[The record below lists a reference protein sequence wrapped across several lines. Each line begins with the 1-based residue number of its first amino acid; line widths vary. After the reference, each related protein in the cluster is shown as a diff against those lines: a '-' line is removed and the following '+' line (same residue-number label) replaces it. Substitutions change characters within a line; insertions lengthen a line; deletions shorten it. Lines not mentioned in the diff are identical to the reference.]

1 MLASGKRYYQFV
13 REERLF
19 CGALTHL
26 LMQKGPNLATF
37 LQLVDA
43 KLPADS
49 HLSGSTLEEAEI
61 YVEFAYLRDYW
72 HSLERD
78 NRAKRRLIFDLLSR
92 VEGLRHYQTDSFPSV
107 IAEFNTIFMGAQ
119 GERTKNDIAS
129 AGRWSVTSLFKRFG
143 TQPDEFRDFCRFKWS
158 FNIKPDIV
166 VLLPGSKPLC
176 IEAKLESKEGRYPT
190 KSDECDAFDKAFG
203 KEQGH
208 VGQIELQQFMFG
220 TLLDAPCHSV
230 FIGRSGAS
238 EPNSIFLSW
247 EEVFKRLD
255 LTSSIGYVRRLIEE
269 NTHLSPI
276 SNSNRRAT

>member
-1 MLASGKRYYQFV
+1 MLESGKKYYQFV

-26 LMQKGPNLATF
+26 LMQKGSNLTTF

-49 HLSGSTLEEAEI
+49 KFPIADLESAEI
-61 YVEFAYLRDYW
+61 YVEFAFLRDYW

-78 NRAKRRLIFDLLSR
+78 NSAKRSLIFDLLSK
-92 VEGLRHYQTDSFPSV
+92 VSLLRHYQTDSFPSA

-119 GERTKNDIAS
+119 GESIKNDIAS
-129 AGRWSVTSLFKRFG
+129 PGRWSVTSLFERFG
-143 TQPDEFRDFCRFKWS
+143 AQPDEFRDFCRFKWS

-190 KSDECDAFDKAFG
+190 KSNECDAFDKAFG
-203 KEQGH
+203 KGQGR
-208 VGQIELQQFMFG
+208 VAQIELQQFMFG
-220 TLLDAPCHSV
+220 TLLDAPCQSV
-230 FIGRSGAS
+230 FIGRTAS
-238 EPNSIFLSW
+238 SQPHSISLSW
-247 EEVFKRLD
+247 QQIFAQLD
-255 LTSSIGYVRRLIEE
+255 TDTSIGFVGKLLRGNRHLKPTASTRR
-269 NTHLSPI
+269 T
-276 SNSNRRAT
+276 T

>member
-1 MLASGKRYYQFV
+1 MLESRKKYYQFV

-61 YVEFAYLRDYW
+61 YIEFAYLRDYW
-72 HSLERD
+72 HSLEHD
-78 NRAKRRLIFDLLSR
+78 NGAKRRLIFELLSR
-92 VEGLRHYQTDSFPSV
+92 VDGLHRYHSDPFPNAV
-107 IAEFNTIFMGAQ
+107 AEFNAIFMGVP
-119 GERTKNDIAS
+119 GGRIKNDIVS
-129 AGRWSVTSLFKRFG
+129 PGRWSVTGLFERFG
-143 TQPDEFRDFCRFKWS
+143 THPDEFGDFCRFKWS

-166 VLLPGSKPLC
+166 VVLPGSKPLC
-176 IEAKLESKEGRYPT
+176 IEAKLESKEGRYPANHRE
-190 KSDECDAFDKAFG
+190 SMIFDSLFG
-203 KEQGH
+203 
-208 VGQIELQQFMFG
+208 VGKRKVHQVELQQFMFA
-220 TLLDAPCHSV
+220 TLLDAPCQSV
-230 FIGRSGAS
+230 FIGQSAMS
-238 EPNSIFLSW
+238 VPDSISLSW

-269 NTHLSPI
+269 NRHI
-276 SNSNRRAT
+276 AG

>member
-1 MLASGKRYYQFV
+1 MLDGGKKYYQFV

-26 LMQKGPNLATF
+26 LMQTGPNLVTF

-72 HSLERD
+72 HSLEHD
-78 NRAKRRLIFDLLSR
+78 NRAKRRLIFNLLSR
-92 VEGLRHYQTDSFPSV
+92 VEGLRHYQSDSFPNAV
-107 IAEFNTIFMGAQ
+107 TEFNGTFMGAQ
-119 GERTKNDIAS
+119 GKKIKNDIAS
-129 AGRWSVTSLFKRFG
+129 PGRWSVTSLFERFG
-143 TQPDEFRDFCRFKWS
+143 TRPNEFRDFCRFKWS

-190 KSDECDAFDKAFG
+190 RSNECDAFDEAFD
-203 KEQGH
+203 KEEGR

-220 TLLDAPCHSV
+220 VLLNDPCQSV
-230 FIGRSGAS
+230 FIGRTGAS

-247 EEVFKRLD
+247 EEVFAQLD

-269 NTHLSPI
+269 NKHLS
-276 SNSNRRAT
+276 A

>member
-26 LMQKGPNLATF
+26 LMQKGSNLTTF

-43 KLPADS
+43 KLPAGS

-61 YVEFAYLRDYW
+61 YIEFAYLRDYW

-78 NRAKRRLIFDLLSR
+78 NGAKRRLIFDLLSR
-92 VEGLRHYQTDSFPSV
+92 VDGLRHYQSDSFPSA

-119 GERTKNDIAS
+119 GESIKNDIAS
-129 AGRWSVTSLFKRFG
+129 PGRWSVTSLFERFG
-143 TQPDEFRDFCRFKWS
+143 AQPDEFRDFCCFKWS

-190 KSDECDAFDKAFG
+190 NSKECSAFDAAFG
-203 KEQGH
+203 KGQGR
-208 VGQIELQQFMFG
+208 VAQIELQQFMFRVM
-220 TLLDAPCHSV
+220 LNDPCQSL
-230 FIGRSGAS
+230 FIGAAPEVSDV
-238 EPNSIFLSW
+238 PFLAW
-247 EEVFKRLD
+247 REVFSELD
-255 LTSSIGYVRRLIEE
+255 LTSSIDYVRRLIEE
-269 NTHLSPI
+269 NRHI
-276 SNSNRRAT
+276 AG